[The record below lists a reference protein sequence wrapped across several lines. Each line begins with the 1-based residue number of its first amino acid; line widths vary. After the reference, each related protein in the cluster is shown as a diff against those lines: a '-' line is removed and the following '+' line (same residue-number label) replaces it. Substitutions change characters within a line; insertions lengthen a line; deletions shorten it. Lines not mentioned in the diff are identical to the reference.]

1 MAKVEYDD
9 VWKQFP
15 TRDAPAV
22 RGLTLDIADGEFLVL
37 LGPSGCG
44 KTTALR
50 MLAGLEHPDRGDIRI
65 DGGSVIGLE
74 PKDRDVALVFQSY
87 ALYPHMSVRDNIQ
100 YPLRVQKLGAA
111 ERGNKVEGVA
121 DLLRIRHLLP
131 RRPAQLSGG
140 EQQRVALARA
150 IVREPRV
157 FLMDEPL
164 SNLDAKLRTHT
175 RTELKALQQQL
186 GVTTIFVT
194 HDQAEAMTM
203 ADRIAVLDAGQL
215 QQLGAPDT
223 IYQRPANLF
232 VAQFI
237 GSPPMNIVDA
247 TRDRDI
253 LVLAGGWRVDAP
265 RGIDGRD
272 GLKVGLRP
280 EAIELDLTAVS
291 GAQPA
296 EVLVSEPLGSEVIV
310 NVKLGD
316 ALLKVRTAPEVRPD
330 PGTRVYLRA
339 QPESVRVFDALSGA
353 ALN

>member
-1 MAKVEYDD
+1 MSRVEYDD
-9 VWKQFP
+9 VWKKFP

-22 RGLTLDIADGEFLVL
+22 QGLTLDVADGEFLVL

-50 MLAGLEHPDRGDIRI
+50 MLAGLEYPDRGDILL
-65 DGGSVIGLE
+65 DGGSVLRLE

-100 YPLRVQKLGAA
+100 YPLRVRNLTAS
-111 ERGNKVEGVA
+111 ERLKKVEQVA
-121 DLLRIRHLLP
+121 DLLGIQHLLP
-131 RRPAQLSGG
+131 RRPGQLSGG

-175 RTELKALQQQL
+175 RTELKALQNQL

-203 ADRIAVLDAGQL
+203 GDRIAVLDAGKL
-215 QQLGAPDT
+215 QQLGTPDNV
-223 IYQRPANLF
+223 YQRPANLF

-247 TRDRDI
+247 RRDGEA
-253 LVLAGGWRVDAP
+253 LVLAGGWRVEAP
-265 RGIDGRD
+265 RAIAGSD

-280 EAIELDLTAVS
+280 EAIELDRAPVS

-310 NVKLGD
+310 NVKLGEV
-316 ALLKVRTAPEVRPD
+316 LFKVRTRPEVRPD
-330 PGTRVYLRA
+330 PGTPVFLRA
-339 QPESVRVFDALSGA
+339 RPEDVRVFDASSGA

>member
-1 MAKVEYDD
+1 MSRVEYAD
-9 VWKQFP
+9 VSKRFP
-15 TRDAPAV
+15 TQDRAAV
-22 RGLTLDIADGEFLVL
+22 DRLTLDVADGEFLVL

-50 MLAGLEHPDRGDIRI
+50 MLAGLEHPDRGDILI
-65 DGGSVIGLE
+65 DGASVIRLE

-100 YPLRVQKLGAA
+100 YPLRVRQLSAA
-111 ERGNKVEGVA
+111 ERGRKVERVA
-121 DLLRIRHLLP
+121 ELLGIVNLLP

-203 ADRIAVLDAGQL
+203 SDRIAVLERAS
-215 QQLGAPDT
+215 
-223 IYQRPANLF
+223 R
-232 VAQFI
+232 
-237 GSPPMNIVDA
+237 
-247 TRDRDI
+247 
-253 LVLAGGWRVDAP
+253 WRVARAHRRLAP
-265 RGIDGRD
+265 RRAARGRRRR
-272 GLKVGLRP
+272 RP
-280 EAIELDLTAVS
+280 Q
-291 GAQPA
+291 G
-296 EVLVSEPLGSEVIV
+296 
-310 NVKLGD
+310 
-316 ALLKVRTAPEVRPD
+316 
-330 PGTRVYLRA
+330 RA
-339 QPESVRVFDALSGA
+339 A
-353 ALN
+353 A

>member
-1 MAKVEYDD
+1 VARVEYDD
-9 VWKQFP
+9 VSKRFP
-15 TRDAPAV
+15 TRDRAAV
-22 RGLTLDIADGEFLVL
+22 DNLTLDVADGEFLVL

-50 MLAGLEHPDRGDIRI
+50 MLAGLEYPDRGDILI
-65 DGGSVIGLE
+65 DGGSVLRLE

-100 YPLRVQKLGAA
+100 YPLRVRKLTAP
-111 ERGNKVEGVA
+111 ERLKKVEQVA
-121 DLLRIRHLLP
+121 DLLGIQHLLP
-131 RRPAQLSGG
+131 RRPGQLSGG

-175 RTELKALQQQL
+175 RTELKALQNQL

-203 ADRIAVLDAGQL
+203 GDRIAVLDAGKL
-215 QQLGAPDT
+215 QQLGTPDNV
-223 IYQRPANLF
+223 YQRPANLF

-247 TRDRDI
+247 RRDGEV
-253 LVLAGGWRVDAP
+253 LVLAGGWRVEAP
-265 RGIDGRD
+265 RAIAGSD

-280 EAIELDLTAVS
+280 EAIELERAPVS

-310 NVKLGD
+310 NVKLGEV
-316 ALLKVRTAPEVRPD
+316 LFKVRTRPEVRPD
-330 PGTRVYLRA
+330 PGTPVFLRA
-339 QPESVRVFDALSGA
+339 RPEDVRVFDASSGA

>member
-1 MAKVEYDD
+1 MARVEYDD
-9 VWKQFP
+9 VSKRFP
-15 TRDAPAV
+15 TRDRAAV
-22 RGLTLDIADGEFLVL
+22 DNLTLDVADGEFLVL

-50 MLAGLEHPDRGDIRI
+50 MLAGLEYPDRGDILI
-65 DGGSVIGLE
+65 DGGSVLRLE

-100 YPLRVQKLGAA
+100 YPLRVRKLTAP
-111 ERGNKVEGVA
+111 ERLKKVEQVA
-121 DLLRIRHLLP
+121 DLLGIQHLLP
-131 RRPAQLSGG
+131 RRPGQLSGG

-175 RTELKALQQQL
+175 RTELKALQNQL

-203 ADRIAVLDAGQL
+203 GDRIAVLDAGKL
-215 QQLGAPDT
+215 QQLGTPDNV
-223 IYQRPANLF
+223 YQRPANLF

-247 TRDRDI
+247 RRDGEV
-253 LVLAGGWRVDAP
+253 LVLAGGWRVEAP
-265 RGIDGRD
+265 RGIAGRD

-280 EAIELDLTAVS
+280 EAIELERAPVS

-310 NVKLGD
+310 NVKLGEV
-316 ALLKVRTAPEVRPD
+316 LFKVRTRPEVRPD
-330 PGTRVYLRA
+330 PGTPVFLRA
-339 QPESVRVFDALSGA
+339 RPEDVRVFDASSGA